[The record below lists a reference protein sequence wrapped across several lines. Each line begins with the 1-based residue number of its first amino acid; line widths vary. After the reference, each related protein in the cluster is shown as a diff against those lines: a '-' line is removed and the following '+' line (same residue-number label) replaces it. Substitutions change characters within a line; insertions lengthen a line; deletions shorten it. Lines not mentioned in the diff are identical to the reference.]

1 MLLLLSVN
9 KSVLITFLKNILCRL
24 ACDPSIEISD
34 YYSNIV
40 DSRFYNVCKE
50 NGYQLDAALDKILD
64 ELVVDEQ
71 YLKLVADVPAQ
82 EHDDYETKSENL
94 FDYVMAFVG
103 FFMIHNIRPYSYFE
117 IRDEFIELYE
127 VEKSS

>member
-1 MLLLLSVN
+1 MLLSVN
-9 KSVLITFLKNILCRL
+9 KSVLILFLKNILCRL

-50 NGYQLDAALDKILD
+50 NGYQLDAALDKIID
-64 ELVVDEQ
+64 ELFVDEQ
-71 YLKLVADVPAQ
+71 YLKLVADIPVQ
-82 EHDDYETKSENL
+82 EHEDYETKSESV

-103 FFMIHNIRPYSYFE
+103 FFMILNVLPYNYFQ
-117 IRDEFIELYE
+117 IRDEFVELYE